1 MEKAQAIR
9 IFESFSSGVRL
20 DIYRLLVRESPEG
33 LVAGQIGAA
42 LGLASNKAS
51 FHLKEMTY
59 AGLLTVTA
67 EGRFQRYRAQL
78 ALVQDLITFLTAEC
92 CAGHP
97 DRCLIVPSPSL
108 RETRMTSEEHEP
120 MNILFLCTGN
130 SCRSVLA
137 EATFRHLAPPNFQVM
152 SAGSRPTGFV
162 HPRALALLKQEGIV
176 TRGLY
181 SKSWDAL
188 PLVPDIVITLCASA
202 AGETCPAYMG
212 PALRA
217 HWGVDDPAQATGSE
231 AEIQGAFQDAYRI
244 IRWRIETF
252 LALPWEELTQ
262 NRGRLQA
269 ALDHIGERGA

>member
-1 MEKAQAIR
+1 MEREQAIR

-33 LVAGQIGAA
+33 LVAGQIGTA

-78 ALVQDLITFLTAEC
+78 VLVQDLIAFLTAEC

-97 DRCLIVPSPSL
+97 DRCFVAPSPSL
-108 RETRMTSEEHEP
+108 REACMTSVEHKP

-130 SCRSVLA
+130 SCRSILA
-137 EATFRHLAPPNFQVM
+137 EAVFRHVAPPGFQVM
-152 SAGSRPTGFV
+152 SAGSHPTGFV
-162 HPRALALLKQEGIV
+162 HPRALALLKREGV
-176 TRGLY
+176 ATGGLH
-181 SKSWDAL
+181 SKSWEAL
-188 PLVPDIVITLCASA
+188 PLIPDIVITLCASA

-217 HWGVDDPAQATGSE
+217 HWGVDDPAHAAGSE
-231 AEIQGAFQDAYRI
+231 AEKDKAFHDAYRI
-244 IRWRIETF
+244 IRWRIEAF
-252 LALPWEELTQ
+252 LALPWPDLKQ
-262 NRGRLQA
+262 DRRRLQA
-269 ALDHIGERGA
+269 ALEHIGKRVA

>member
-1 MEKAQAIR
+1 MEKEQAIR

-20 DIYRLLVRESPEG
+20 DIYRLLVRESPAG

-78 ALVQDLITFLTAEC
+78 ALVQDLIAFLTAEC

-97 DRCLIVPSPSL
+97 DRCFIAPNPCLK
-108 RETRMTSEEHEP
+108 ETSMVCVEHKP

-137 EATFRHLAPPNFQVM
+137 EAVFRHLAPPGFQVM
-152 SAGSRPTGFV
+152 SAGSHPTGFV
-162 HPRALALLKQEGIV
+162 HPRALALLEREGIA
-176 TRGLY
+176 TSGLH
-181 SKSWDAL
+181 SKSWEAL
-188 PLVPDIVITLCASA
+188 PLIPDIVITLCASA

-217 HWGVDDPAQATGSE
+217 HWGVDDPAHAAGSE
-231 AEIQGAFQDAYRI
+231 AEKDKAFRDAYRI
-244 IRWRIETF
+244 IRRRIETF
-252 LALPWEELTQ
+252 LALPRVGLEPD
-262 NRGRLQA
+262 RARLQA
-269 ALDHIGERGA
+269 ALDSIGERVA

>member
-1 MEKAQAIR
+1 MEREQAIR

-33 LVAGQIGAA
+33 LVAGQIGAT

-78 ALVQDLITFLTAEC
+78 ALVHDLITFLMAEC

-97 DRCLIVPSPSL
+97 DQCLIGPSPSL
-108 RETRMTSEEHEP
+108 RETNRVSTEHEP
-120 MNILFLCTGN
+120 MKILFLCTGN
-130 SCRSVLA
+130 SCRSILA
-137 EATFRHLAPPNFQVM
+137 EAIFRHLAPPGFQVM

-162 HPRALALLKQEGIV
+162 HPRALALLEREGV
-176 TRGLY
+176 ATSGLH
-181 SKSWDAL
+181 SKSWEAL
-188 PLVPDIVITLCASA
+188 PLAPDIVITLCAGA
-202 AGETCPAYMG
+202 AGEACPAYMG

-217 HWGVDDPAQATGSE
+217 HWGVDDPAHATGSE
-231 AEIQGAFQDAYRI
+231 AEIEGVFQDAYRI

-252 LALPWEELTQ
+252 LALPWSDLKQ
-262 NRGRLQA
+262 DRGRLQA
-269 ALDHIGERGA
+269 ALDHIGERVA